1 MKINIHLV
9 GLLKSMK
16 SYFFNLK
23 IPKSVRCFV
32 VTSFF
37 VLSILVMIH
46 EPILTSY
53 GRFLSPSNPQPIG
66 DIAVSLGDG
75 IRIETAVNLLASQ
88 KVKALYADAIKP
100 ELLMKIISERG
111 LLPSQ
116 IYWGGYTKNT
126 FDEALAFQRTM
137 RKANFNFRQV
147 VIVSDRYHL
156 YRSRWAFR
164 QVLGEGVEV
173 TTYATPANKVMSDP
187 HWWKYKESRDW
198 VLSETNKLVFYW
210 IYYGLFSSRAPI
222 SIRDFN

>member
-37 VLSILVMIH
+37 VLSILVIIH

-53 GRFLSPSNPQPIG
+53 GRFLSPSNHQPIG
-66 DIAVSLGDG
+66 GIAVSLGDG

-88 KVKALYADAIKP
+88 KVKALYADGIKP

>member
-1 MKINIHLV
+1 
-9 GLLKSMK
+9 MK

-66 DIAVSLGDG
+66 DIAISLGDG

-210 IYYGLFSSRAPI
+210 IYYGLLRSRAPI
-222 SIRDFN
+222 SIRNFN

>member
-1 MKINIHLV
+1 
-9 GLLKSMK
+9 MK

>member
-1 MKINIHLV
+1 
-9 GLLKSMK
+9 MK

-23 IPKSVRCFV
+23 IPKFVLCFV
-32 VTSFF
+32 VISFF
-37 VLSILVMIH
+37 VLSILVITH

-53 GRFLSPSNPQPIG
+53 GRFLSPSNPQAMG

-75 IRIETAVNLLASQ
+75 IRIETAVNLLATQ
-88 KVKALYADAIKP
+88 KVQALYADGIKP
-100 ELLMKIISERG
+100 ELLMRIIRERG
-111 LLPSQ
+111 LSTSQ
-116 IYWGGYTKNT
+116 VYWGGYPKNT

-164 QVLGEGVEV
+164 QVLGEGVEIA
-173 TTYATPANKVMSDP
+173 TYATPANQLMSDP
-187 HWWKYKESRDW
+187 HWWKYTESRDW
-198 VLSETNKLVFYW
+198 VLSETKKLVFYW
-210 IYYGLFSSRAPI
+210 IYYGLFGSRAPI

>member
-1 MKINIHLV
+1 
-9 GLLKSMK
+9 MK

-23 IPKSVRCFV
+23 VPKSVRCFV